1 MPTMT
6 RMNRHSS
13 SNAVE
18 ETRGRRRNASGDANK
33 ENFGIHFM
41 SSPFGNSSLIAL
53 QDLSNVHGK
62 SPQRRSFSEG
72 SGPRQATPQMG
83 ALRCLPRIGGGVAG
97 LEDSQLSSSRMGDT
111 TLDRMLD
118 AIIESARKEVRCK
131 SVTAT
136 ATTTVTALPATT
148 LADGEWS
155 ESSIHEM
162 EVRTPTHLKR
172 QRVVRRKN
180 QQKAA
185 SNNATTNTN
194 NSSSTTTTT
203 TTTITNRQ
211 SGLRRQ
217 PKQPNLDHIPSI
229 KRCLSFSSSTSSDLE
244 DDEHFAKRS
253 SMASSASAS
262 ASASAS
268 VSISASTTHSGD
280 FSSRGSIDLSIT
292 YNVQQQQLNV
302 HVIRCRDLQRSHGS
316 GSINAYVKVALA
328 TGQQHHPTTSVA
340 TSSTSGG
347 NCTGRFQRT
356 AVHRHSSRPYF
367 DERFNFHVEEGMLHA
382 TSNQQQL
389 QLAVWHRDRHLKR
402 SEFLGCLTFPL
413 SALAEQSSF
422 SASGSYKLHAQGCLH
437 SCRSQ
442 QHAFVNVTPT
452 SRPQQQQQQGE
463 KEEQGKN
470 KEQQQLLNFKET
482 GEINNKMT
490 TMAAAPLKANTTN
503 NISTVDDVISISID
517 SKPDEAQLQLQQLQ
531 QPHQPMVLSKKALH
545 QRDADENLF
554 LRFLE
559 LDPPADGNANN
570 TTATV
575 AGTGSSNANANM
587 NSITNANSNNANHMN
602 GGNATRRCST
612 LAGRQPTGRTPFTM
626 TRRLTRTE
634 ERGFGFSIVWTHP
647 PRVEKVEAGLSADR
661 CGILPGDYVIFV
673 DKHNVVTM
681 PEADVLNLIR
691 SQGSSLTLEIFRRS
705 GAGANMANNITTT
718 SVTVN
723 ASLNS
728 HNSIQTHAQSQSQT
742 QTHTQTY
749 SQSQQQEH
757 ATTTAATTA
766 TAAATTAT
774 TPAATT
780 MLLQR
785 TSSTRAPFSGNNQS
799 RPATACSGTTSSIE
813 AAKRRLHLPQVTFS
827 KESIVPITDN
837 RRRFLL
843 QLISREQ
850 NFTAALHF
858 GIQRFVQPLVERKD
872 LISPNDHRTL
882 FQNIDELLR
891 IAEDILEQLCSNDQD
906 QEPHMNFAS
915 RVYLS
920 KTTAI
925 CAAYKKYCNGIKR
938 ADCVLVNKS
947 RQTGSEF
954 ISFITEPA
962 VPRKRPDLTMFIH
975 RPLQH
980 FREILKLMQ
989 LLASNCHVD
998 TEEHKNFSTVINELQ
1013 AAYREIT
1020 VSSGLM
1026 EPLGEGRPLLT
1037 LQDLESRMVFTKC
1050 KPFTLAVQGRQWIFG
1065 GDLSRV
1071 EGRSIKPYWTLL
1083 FSDIIVFAKVSRDRV
1098 LFITEE
1104 PVPIAN
1110 VVDSCFHMRKKTTEF
1125 RLTVDPNGRLAESPT
1140 GYCAPDLTR
1149 TPKRGA
1155 RRKSLILRAP
1165 SLELKAVWQNL
1176 LQRQIFLVNAALGS
1190 TPLSS
1195 PLDSPDVLNTLVPL
1209 SDIGITSASMGSMK
1223 LPSLD
1228 SINLKQQK
1236 QQVRLFRSKRL
1247 DSADSYENL
1256 QRLASALVPSVHQ
1269 AGGHVSTSTSA
1280 CAAPC
1285 ITASTQTPQQ
1295 LCSAS
1300 LPSRTTSPAR
1310 RGHASSCGGSMPN
1323 GVGGGGGGTQTL
1335 TQNSAQSL
1343 PSASSKC
1350 LTAIPE
1356 ATAEPAASVASIA
1369 TSVAPRHAQK
1379 LLEFSLSSVGRSF
1392 IDDSVT
1398 HVTQQVSLTTPE
1410 TPTPNIS
1417 PSSQVC
1423 NSDAF
1428 SNDFVPPTTSTV
1440 SVVASTTG
1448 RTVNATIP
1456 LAEFG
1461 GSWDLLELDLQ
1472 LNEVNLD
1479 PCYDTD
1485 VEECIFLGDGVGSGS
1500 NANAGGCI
1508 RQMDDDDNDD
1518 RLLQQRS
1525 TNHGHAVEQI
1535 ELLIDE
1541 KCRILNKTGT
1551 PKSSALHLANWMKGQ
1566 LDKQQQQAR
1575 LVAIARS
1582 QENVSAD
1589 DEQLIFNSDSEQD
1602 ERIIYWTRQQLEKRT
1617 KELNL
1622 AKENGTFLAKP
1633 NFGGKRLSGV
1643 EELSMCATSDIYSEA
1658 EVVPSQISQSH
1669 STTSDSQITVRSSP
1683 IVLDKLAVCRHCHK
1697 NCQQSAAGGGG
1708 GRGSAGAS
1716 GAATAGGVSSLLCN
1730 SLKVQHSQ
1738 SSPNR
1743 CCKLNGIGTAAGAAA
1758 GTVSGAGDGTGTGT
1772 GTGTAT
1778 GSVTSM
1784 SSSTITGELSS
1795 KVVASSSRRETG
1807 DTESDV
1813 AQLITDEL
1821 SLSQSEATDDSV
1833 GAMPNSSSSSAAV
1846 ADAQLRVLG
1855 QQQRTPLANG
1865 HCSASVSVQPQPPP
1879 RRTRIVA
1886 HSSQEPTRP
1895 CANQQV
1901 KAIVTITE
1909 TARIMRS
1916 TDRST
1921 AGSASGSISGSPA
1934 KYAACRCRCTP
1945 EDFTQTQMAPDKMEQ
1960 QTCKLLESPKQKA
1973 TAVQRQEDDQLS
1985 LMLIGLAQFA
1995 PTIKLCGQENRSMVI
2010 KEANPTIAVVPPT
2023 PDAVL
2028 TKTTTHVWDNSGGAS
2043 GASGAVATASEQI
2056 TTATTSTTTAKQPR
2070 QAIIENIPEDSCDES
2085 PLEEEPP
2092 YRPMGTA
2099 LRRFGTMSSLEKLP
2113 SDEQDDDQE
2122 PYTQNGLNEQKEA
2135 INDGDN
2141 DNDND
2146 NDNDTDN
2153 DGEDDIDIDADADD
2167 DDEDADKAL
2176 AQNLN
2181 ELATCSSVT
2190 ITNGDVLASG
2200 AWTNRAGAFV
2210 SDKMSFFE
2218 ESRAFI
2224 DKYLGRWN
2232 ANEQSSGQGQSNQ
2245 TASETDEQMDEC
2257 TSGATS
2263 GEEVWGTPTSGGDN
2277 DDMQLINSENT
2288 HSSPTKS
2295 STSLNDDDDTELM
2308 MDELLMAPPM
2318 TASTIRGLLP
2328 RFYRRRLE
2336 PLFEEETESDEEKT
2350 QQDSDDIKKG
2360 EATTNGHYLEDLA
2373 GSSSDEAAPSMGDRQ
2388 EGEVEEEEEDL
2399 DLDVE
2404 SHSSEDRLLPNLAT
2418 TASGPR
2424 PLSKPLTTIRL
2435 LPTTAITNQNPFP
2448 TPSQSPAV
2456 PLPPPV
2462 ASSCEYLLEQRP
2474 SVITAMTLSTTTIT
2488 SVIATTMTMTMSRMM
2503 TTTPTTTT
2511 TTMTTTMMTT
2521 VSRAPSS
2528 ITTTTSSG
2536 SGTINSAVRAIVKP
2550 PRFIPP
2556 PPPPRRLLLTQTN
2569 LSAAPVKA
2577 QPPQRKSGATADSGC
2592 SAVVVDVANDSPT
2605 IVTGSRTMPANTRT
2619 SVPSVALGAMS
2630 AAAGSGQKRPSSTII
2645 ETCLLGAA
2653 PQPASA
2659 TLSATVSRM
2668 AKPSRANI
2676 SQISPV
2682 AVAPQQQ
2689 QQQPPPPPEEEK
2701 TKKKEGEDEITVQ
2714 RSVVA
2719 APAPHFG
2726 CGLSPRLEMRL
2737 ALNHDILG
2745 DEDLICYEPGP
2756 DLTTIL
2762 GHDLST
2768 FHRLTGRDLLS
2779 RSATNRVQPK
2789 EAVISYSQQRNS
2801 KMDTPTVNRRPRPTV
2816 SAASGPGTRSRSSS
2830 SHGSRSPSVVGSV
2843 RAVVDRQRPHPNP
2856 NTWNS
2861 SASAARAA
2869 GGSGNVADSS
2879 INCSNNSG
2887 GSKLGDLEILARR
2900 EKTYCMS
2907 QLRSGCQ
2914 VRATSATTTKTT
2926 TTTTTTTA
2934 TTTTTMP
2941 TRRDCSLPTSQ
2952 AAAAVSLTRTMSTTS
2967 MDAVAPTTTATT
2979 TTTRATTTE
2988 ACLETEAGKSNRLIN
3003 FIKRRNSEITASS
3016 SSNSSNP
3023 NNNSDSTCNEQPQL
3037 MLPLHPSHSQSGQSG
3052 QLLRQ
3057 SPDVVDM
3064 AQMSPRKD
3072 NDKPSLNRRL
3082 WKQITKRRRTNSV
3095 SQIVA
3100 G

>member
-6 RMNRHSS
+6 RMHRHSS
-13 SNAVE
+13 SSAVVE
-18 ETRGRRRNASGDANK
+18 ENRGRRRGGPGSGDANK
-33 ENFGIHFM
+33 ENFGVHFM
-41 SSPFGNSSLIAL
+41 SSPFGNASLIAL

-72 SGPRQATPQMG
+72 SGPRQATPQLA
-83 ALRCLPRIGGGVAG
+83 ALRSCLPRSGVGVGGGAA

-118 AIIESARKEVRCK
+118 AIIESARKEVRYK
-131 SVTAT
+131 PNVVAATTAA
-136 ATTTVTALPATT
+136 ATTTSTTT
-148 LADGEWS
+148 LLPENAEWS
-155 ESSIHEM
+155 ETSVHEM

-180 QQKAA
+180 PHK
-185 SNNATTNTN
+185 TTGPTGGHRTT
-194 NSSSTTTTT
+194 SSTS
-203 TTTITNRQ
+203 TTITATEALQ
-211 SGLRRQ
+211 KLE
-217 PKQPNLDHIPSI
+217 HIPST
-229 KRCLSFSSSTSSDLE
+229 KRCLSFSSSSNSSDLE
-244 DDEHFAKRS
+244 VEEEEEEDQQVAKRGS
-253 SMASSASAS
+253 LATPPSH
-262 ASASAS
+262 
-268 VSISASTTHSGD
+268 STTTSSNSSSSGNTTGSGATD
-280 FSSRGSIDLSIT
+280 FGEATPRGSIDLSIF
-292 YNVQQQQLNV
+292 YDAKEQKLNV
-302 HVIRCRDLQRSHGS
+302 HVIRCRDLQRSHGGNG
-316 GSINAYVKVALA
+316 GSINAYVKVAL
-328 TGQQHHPTTSVA
+328 
-340 TSSTSGG
+340 SGG
-347 NCTGRFQRT
+347 SGYGYGSGSGSGSGSSGQRDQRT

-367 DERFNFHVEEGMLHA
+367 DQRFSFPISGGDFKDNDWAEQ
-382 TSNQQQL
+382 SL

-402 SEFLGCLTFPL
+402 SEFLGCSTFPL
-413 SALAEQSSF
+413 SELLQPHAGTTA
-422 SASGSYKLHAQGCLH
+422 GSYKLQAQGCPPSH
-437 SCRSQ
+437 RQSREN
-442 QHAFVNVTPT
+442 QHHQNHQSHHTNQNASVSASTTNP
-452 SRPQQQQQQGE
+452 GE
-463 KEEQGKN
+463 NPAKAGGEEREN
-470 KEQQQLLNFKET
+470 STE
-482 GEINNKMT
+482 
-490 TMAAAPLKANTTN
+490 MAAITATPQKAAATAGTGTGS
-503 NISTVDDVISISID
+503 ISVSGSTAAALTLNDEVISISID
-517 SKPDEAQLQLQQLQ
+517 GDPNQQAGQ
-531 QPHQPMVLSKKALH
+531 QPMRLSKKALH

-559 LDPPADGNANN
+559 LDPPADGNANS
-570 TTATV
+570 TTVGASGDKT
-575 AGTGSSNANANM
+575 ANSSSNAKANE
-587 NSITNANSNNANHMN
+587 SNANHLN
-602 GGNATRRCST
+602 GSASRRQST
-612 LAGRQPTGRTPFTM
+612 MPNSTTGTGGGGSGSGRQTGRTPFTM
-626 TRRLTRTE
+626 TKRLTRTE

-673 DKHNVVTM
+673 DMHNVVTM

-691 SQGSSLTLEIFRRS
+691 SQGSALTLEIFRRS
-705 GAGANMANNITTT
+705 GAGATTI
-718 SVTVN
+718 S
-723 ASLNS
+723 
-728 HNSIQTHAQSQSQT
+728 
-742 QTHTQTY
+742 
-749 SQSQQQEH
+749 
-757 ATTTAATTA
+757 TAATA
-766 TAAATTAT
+766 TAIAAAPTKKIYGLDAGIGIGIGVEDPLITTSLST
-774 TPAATT
+774 TSTAHPQGVVS
-780 MLLQR
+780 LQR
-785 TSSTRAPFSGNNQS
+785 SASSRVQTAAIS

-858 GIQRFVQPLVERKD
+858 GLQRFVQPLVERKD

-891 IAEDILEQLCSNDQD
+891 IAEDILEQLCSSEQQDQD
-906 QEPHMNFAS
+906 QPQMNFAS

-954 ISFITEPA
+954 IAFITEPA

-989 LLASNCHVD
+989 LLAGNCHVD
-998 TEEHKNFSTVINELQ
+998 TEEHKNFSTVIAELQ

-1071 EGRSIKPYWTLL
+1071 EGRSVKPYWTLL

-1104 PVPIAN
+1104 PIPIAN

-1209 SDIGITSASMGSMK
+1209 SDIGLTSASMGSMK

-1228 SINLKQQK
+1228 SIHLKQQQK
-1236 QQVRLFRSKRL
+1236 QQRSNNSHTAATDR
-1247 DSADSYENL
+1247 
-1256 QRLASALVPSVHQ
+1256 SVDRSH
-1269 AGGHVSTSTSA
+1269 GHSHS
-1280 CAAPC
+1280 
-1285 ITASTQTPQQ
+1285 
-1295 LCSAS
+1295 
-1300 LPSRTTSPAR
+1300 
-1310 RGHASSCGGSMPN
+1310 GHS
-1323 GVGGGGGGTQTL
+1323 
-1335 TQNSAQSL
+1335 
-1343 PSASSKC
+1343 
-1350 LTAIPE
+1350 
-1356 ATAEPAASVASIA
+1356 
-1369 TSVAPRHAQK
+1369 
-1379 LLEFSLSSVGRSF
+1379 
-1392 IDDSVT
+1392 
-1398 HVTQQVSLTTPE
+1398 
-1410 TPTPNIS
+1410 
-1417 PSSQVC
+1417 
-1423 NSDAF
+1423 
-1428 SNDFVPPTTSTV
+1428 
-1440 SVVASTTG
+1440 
-1448 RTVNATIP
+1448 
-1456 LAEFG
+1456 
-1461 GSWDLLELDLQ
+1461 
-1472 LNEVNLD
+1472 
-1479 PCYDTD
+1479 
-1485 VEECIFLGDGVGSGS
+1485 
-1500 NANAGGCI
+1500 
-1508 RQMDDDDNDD
+1508 
-1518 RLLQQRS
+1518 
-1525 TNHGHAVEQI
+1525 GHAVEQI

-1575 LVAIARS
+1575 LAAIARS
-1582 QENVSAD
+1582 QENVSAE

-1602 ERIIYWTRQQLEKRT
+1602 ERITYWTRQQLEKRT

-1622 AKENGTFLAKP
+1622 AKENGGLSAKP

-1643 EELSMCATSDIYSEA
+1643 EELSMSATSDIYSTTSEA
-1658 EVVPSQISQSH
+1658 EGVTSQISQSH

-1697 NCQQSAAGGGG
+1697 NCQQSGGGAV
-1708 GRGSAGAS
+1708 RP
-1716 GAATAGGVSSLLCN
+1716 GGVNTSSSTPVLLCN

-1743 CCKLNGIGTAAGAAA
+1743 CCKAAGENGVEKRSETRT
-1758 GTVSGAGDGTGTGT
+1758 GTRTGTETGTG
-1772 GTGTAT
+1772 
-1778 GSVTSM
+1778 SMTSM
-1784 SSSTITGELSS
+1784 SSSTITGEFSS

-1813 AQLITDEL
+1813 AQLITDEI
-1821 SLSQSEATDDSV
+1821 SISQSEATDDSV
-1833 GAMPNSSSSSAAV
+1833 GAIPNSSSSAGDSK
-1846 ADAQLRVLG
+1846 LRHLEQNTVTATTASPSL
-1855 QQQRTPLANG
+1855 PNG
-1865 HCSASVSVQPQPPP
+1865 HCSGGTGGSPKPLPPP

-1886 HSSQEPTRP
+1886 QMCQEPARP
-1895 CANQQV
+1895 KANQQV

-1916 TDRST
+1916 SPTK
-1921 AGSASGSISGSPA
+1921 GSSSVGGSPA
-1934 KYAACRCRCTP
+1934 KYSACHCRCQP
-1945 EDFTQTQMAPDKMEQ
+1945 EDFTNAQLSPDKMEH
-1960 QTCKLLESPKQKA
+1960 QTCKLLESPKQTA
-1973 TAVQRQEDDQLS
+1973 TTMKQQQEKQEDEQLS

-1995 PTIKLCGQENRSMVI
+1995 PAAKLCGQDRMA
-2010 KEANPTIAVVPPT
+2010 KEEKSLSSSTPTIAVVPPT

-2028 TKTTTHVWDNSGGAS
+2028 TKTTTHVWDNSGCSSNGT
-2043 GASGAVATASEQI
+2043 G
-2056 TTATTSTTTAKQPR
+2056 TATTSTATTTTKQPR

-2085 PLEEEPP
+2085 PLDEEPP
-2092 YRPMGTA
+2092 YRPMSSA

-2113 SDEQDDDQE
+2113 SDDRMDEADELDDDLE
-2122 PYTQNGLNEQKEA
+2122 PYTSNGHGSPPQN
-2135 INDGDN
+2135 D
-2141 DNDND
+2141 
-2146 NDNDTDN
+2146 
-2153 DGEDDIDIDADADD
+2153 EDDEEEARS
-2167 DDEDADKAL
+2167 DKAL
-2176 AQNLN
+2176 VQNDLGG
-2181 ELATCSSVT
+2181 ASSSSGILV
-2190 ITNGDVLASG
+2190 NGDVLASG

-2232 ANEQSSGQGQSNQ
+2232 AGEAQQQTQQQSHHQPG

-2277 DDMQLINSENT
+2277 DDQDMQLINSENT

-2328 RFYRRRLE
+2328 RRRLE

-2350 QQDSDDIKKG
+2350 QQDSDDVKKG
-2360 EATTNGHYLEDLA
+2360 EATTNGHYLEDSA
-2373 GSSSDEAAPSMGDRQ
+2373 GSSSDS
-2388 EGEVEEEEEDL
+2388 EVEAVPVAEVVPQPVPVPVVPDLEEDPA
-2399 DLDVE
+2399 E
-2404 SHSSEDRLLPNLAT
+2404 QLLQEEQPEPLHPMVM
-2418 TASGPR
+2418 GPR
-2424 PLSKPLTTIRL
+2424 PLVTTRL
-2435 LPTTAITNQNPFP
+2435 LPTTAITTQ
-2448 TPSQSPAV
+2448 V
-2456 PLPPPV
+2456 DRVLDPPV
-2462 ASSCEYLLEQRP
+2462 ASSCEYLLDQRRSDAIVASAERSQMP
-2474 SVITAMTLSTTTIT
+2474 AAMPAVTGMSTAIGS
-2488 SVIATTMTMTMSRMM
+2488 
-2503 TTTPTTTT
+2503 TTTT
-2511 TTMTTTMMTT
+2511 TTMTMTTRTTMMRATT
-2521 VSRAPSS
+2521 TTTTTTTMPSRAPSS
-2528 ITTTTSSG
+2528 TTTTISSG
-2536 SGTINSAVRAIVKP
+2536 SGTTSSGGRASGRPAAKFV
-2550 PRFIPP
+2550 PP
-2556 PPPPRRLLLTQTN
+2556 PPPPRRLLLTQTD
-2569 LSAAPVKA
+2569 LSAAKVKTE
-2577 QPPQRKSGATADSGC
+2577 PPQRKSGGTADSGS
-2592 SAVVVDVANDSPT
+2592 SAAADVAASVSGPT
-2605 IVTGSRTMPANTRT
+2605 GTGSRTMPATAST
-2619 SVPSVALGAMS
+2619 SSSAGVVAGRGKAEAGP
-2630 AAAGSGQKRPSSTII
+2630 AAAAKRPSSTII
-2645 ETCLLGAA
+2645 ETCLLGA
-2653 PQPASA
+2653 PRRGPSTLASA
-2659 TLSATVSRM
+2659 TSSATASKT
-2668 AKPSRANI
+2668 AKS
-2676 SQISPV
+2676 SQPKQEPREPV
-2682 AVAPQQQ
+2682 GQAQSSQDAVAPQ
-2689 QQQPPPPPEEEK
+2689 PPPPAA
-2701 TKKKEGEDEITVQ
+2701 
-2714 RSVVA
+2714 VA
-2719 APAPHFG
+2719 ADAAAPRSAAAAPMPHAG

-2789 EAVISYSQQRNS
+2789 EAVISFSQQRNS
-2801 KMDTPTVNRRPRPTV
+2801 KMDTPTVNRRGRPLSVGGGNTN
-2816 SAASGPGTRSRSSS
+2816 TTSRSSS
-2830 SHGSRSPSVVGSV
+2830 SHGSPLAAGSV
-2843 RAVVDRQRPHPNP
+2843 RAAGQAGVHQQQHQQLAHHHQQQQVGAPPP
-2856 NTWNS
+2856 AYGTWSGSGYAGRAGGGSGSGAGNS
-2861 SASAARAA
+2861 SAC
-2869 GGSGNVADSS
+2869 N
-2879 INCSNNSG
+2879 SNRG

-2900 EKTYCMS
+2900 EKIYCTS
-2907 QLRSGCQ
+2907 RSRSGSQ
-2914 VRATSATTTKTT
+2914 VRETSTMSSTTLVAMASELAAESGTGTGTGTGTATGTGKRDSSWPSRAAAAASLTRTRSTTSMDGAGAISTT
-2926 TTTTTTTA
+2926 TTTTT
-2934 TTTTTMP
+2934 M
-2941 TRRDCSLPTSQ
+2941 
-2952 AAAAVSLTRTMSTTS
+2952 
-2967 MDAVAPTTTATT
+2967 
-2979 TTTRATTTE
+2979 TE
-2988 ACLETEAGKSNRLIN
+2988 AFLETEAGKSKRLIN

-3016 SSNSSNP
+3016 SSSIPNFSDGAQPSQSQSS
-3023 NNNSDSTCNEQPQL
+3023 L
-3037 MLPLHPSHSQSGQSG
+3037 MLQ
-3052 QLLRQ
+3052 RQ
-3057 SPDVVDM
+3057 SPGQSQGQESADM

>member
-6 RMNRHSS
+6 RMHRHSS
-13 SNAVE
+13 SSAVVE
-18 ETRGRRRNASGDANK
+18 ESRGRRRGAAASGARDANK
-33 ENFGIHFM
+33 ENFGVHFM
-41 SSPFGNSSLIAL
+41 SSPFGNASLIAL

-72 SGPRQATPQMG
+72 SGPRQATPQLA
-83 ALRCLPRIGGGVAG
+83 ALRCLPRTTTTGGALA

-118 AIIESARKEVRCK
+118 AIIESARKEVRCTK
-131 SVTAT
+131 PPGVTGTSSITASAT
-136 ATTTVTALPATT
+136 ATILTENQS
-148 LADGEWS
+148 GEWS
-155 ESSIHEM
+155 ETSVHEM

-180 QQKAA
+180 PHKTHSHSLTHTQNQGFAQ
-185 SNNATTNTN
+185 T
-194 NSSSTTTTT
+194 
-203 TTTITNRQ
+203 Q
-211 SGLRRQ
+211 SHHTKKMDQLH
-217 PKQPNLDHIPSI
+217 LIPST
-229 KRCLSFSSSTSSDLE
+229 KRCLSFSSSSASSDLD
-244 DDEHFAKRS
+244 DDEQQVAKRS
-253 SMASSASAS
+253 SLASSSTSSATPP
-262 ASASAS
+262 AR
-268 VSISASTTHSGD
+268 STTSRNSSNSGAD
-280 FSSRGSIDLSIT
+280 LESGQRGSIDVSIA
-292 YNVQQQQLNV
+292 YDARQQQLNV

-316 GSINAYVKVALA
+316 GNGSINAYVKVALSGA
-328 TGQQHHPTTSVA
+328 GVAAGGTSQPPGG
-340 TSSTSGG
+340 SGG
-347 NCTGRFQRT
+347 SMSSGYQRT
-356 AVHRHSSRPYF
+356 AVHRHSGRPYF
-367 DERFNFHVEEGMLHA
+367 DQRFSFQISSGEETTGQH
-382 TSNQQQL
+382 L

-402 SEFLGCLTFPL
+402 SEFLGCSTFPL
-413 SALAEQSSF
+413 NELVHPKSGITA
-422 SASGSYKLHAQGCLH
+422 GSYKLQAQQACAPPNNCQSQRKTHAGQYRKQETDKDQEQEQVQEQAKD
-437 SCRSQ
+437 S
-442 QHAFVNVTPT
+442 PT
-452 SRPQQQQQQGE
+452 E
-463 KEEQGKN
+463 
-470 KEQQQLLNFKET
+470 
-482 GEINNKMT
+482 
-490 TMAAAPLKANTTN
+490 MAAAATVTPQKPAATGSGSGSGSAAAMPLN
-503 NISTVDDVISISID
+503 DEVISISID
-517 SKPDEAQLQLQQLQ
+517 SMGKEDPLLPQ
-531 QPHQPMVLSKKALH
+531 QPQQPMKLSKKALH

-559 LDPPADGNANN
+559 LDPPADGNANS
-570 TTATV
+570 TTQAQT
-575 AGTGSSNANANM
+575 TGQSQSTSSKANESNANHL
-587 NSITNANSNNANHMN
+587 NNGTSGGGRRQSTMPNN
-602 GGNATRRCST
+602 GGVGGAAGAGGGGG
-612 LAGRQPTGRTPFTM
+612 AGRQQPGRTPFTM
-626 TRRLTRTE
+626 TKRLTRTE

-647 PRVEKVEAGLSADR
+647 PRVEKIEAGLSADR

-691 SQGSSLTLEIFRRS
+691 SQGSALTLEIFRRS
-705 GAGANMANNITTT
+705 GAGATTITTADLGQNNT
-718 SVTVN
+718 SMSSRLGAAAGLGVGLG
-723 ASLNS
+723 SEE
-728 HNSIQTHAQSQSQT
+728 
-742 QTHTQTY
+742 HTL
-749 SQSQQQEH
+749 
-757 ATTTAATTA
+757 ATTTGTT
-766 TAAATTAT
+766 TV
-774 TPAATT
+774 
-780 MLLQR
+780 MSLQR
-785 TSSTRAPFSGNNQS
+785 TASTRMQPVGNSLS

-858 GIQRFVQPLVERKD
+858 GVDRFVQPLVERKD

-891 IAEDILEQLCSNDQD
+891 IAEDILEQLCSSDQQD

-954 ISFITEPA
+954 IAFITEPA

-989 LLASNCHVD
+989 LLAGNCHVD

-1071 EGRSIKPYWTLL
+1071 EGRSVKPYWTLL

-1104 PVPIAN
+1104 PIPIAN

-1209 SDIGITSASMGSMK
+1209 SDIGLTTASMGSMK

-1228 SINLKQQK
+1228 SIHLKQQQK
-1236 QQVRLFRSKRL
+1236 QQ
-1247 DSADSYENL
+1247 
-1256 QRLASALVPSVHQ
+1256 
-1269 AGGHVSTSTSA
+1269 
-1280 CAAPC
+1280 
-1285 ITASTQTPQQ
+1285 
-1295 LCSAS
+1295 
-1300 LPSRTTSPAR
+1300 
-1310 RGHASSCGGSMPN
+1310 
-1323 GVGGGGGGTQTL
+1323 
-1335 TQNSAQSL
+1335 
-1343 PSASSKC
+1343 
-1350 LTAIPE
+1350 
-1356 ATAEPAASVASIA
+1356 
-1369 TSVAPRHAQK
+1369 
-1379 LLEFSLSSVGRSF
+1379 
-1392 IDDSVT
+1392 
-1398 HVTQQVSLTTPE
+1398 
-1410 TPTPNIS
+1410 
-1417 PSSQVC
+1417 
-1423 NSDAF
+1423 
-1428 SNDFVPPTTSTV
+1428 
-1440 SVVASTTG
+1440 
-1448 RTVNATIP
+1448 
-1456 LAEFG
+1456 
-1461 GSWDLLELDLQ
+1461 
-1472 LNEVNLD
+1472 
-1479 PCYDTD
+1479 
-1485 VEECIFLGDGVGSGS
+1485 
-1500 NANAGGCI
+1500 
-1508 RQMDDDDNDD
+1508 
-1518 RLLQQRS
+1518 QRS
-1525 TNHGHAVEQI
+1525 NNSHGHAHPAGGVATDRSADRSHGHSHGGHMEQI

-1575 LVAIARS
+1575 LAAIARS
-1582 QENVSAD
+1582 QENVSAE

-1602 ERIIYWTRQQLEKRT
+1602 ERITYWTRQQLEKRT

-1622 AKENGTFLAKP
+1622 AKENGGLSAKP

-1643 EELSMCATSDIYSEA
+1643 EELSMSATSDIYSTSEA
-1658 EVVPSQISQSH
+1658 EGVTSVISQSH

-1697 NCQQSAAGGGG
+1697 NCQQSGPGGVRPGGG
-1708 GRGSAGAS
+1708 
-1716 GAATAGGVSSLLCN
+1716 VQNSSSTTVLLCN

-1743 CCKLNGIGTAAGAAA
+1743 CCKLSNGTAGLATDLASTKMSNRT
-1758 GTVSGAGDGTGTGT
+1758 GTETGTGT
-1772 GTGTAT
+1772 GT

-1813 AQLITDEL
+1813 AQLITDEI
-1821 SLSQSEATDDSV
+1821 SQTQSEATDDSV
-1833 GAMPNSSSSSAAV
+1833 GAMPNSSSSAGEGIPIPTNSK
-1846 ADAQLRVLG
+1846 LRHLDPPVTTASSL
-1855 QQQRTPLANG
+1855 PNG
-1865 HCSASVSVQPQPPP
+1865 HCSAGGGGGSPKPLPPP

-1886 HSSQEPTRP
+1886 QMCQEPLRP
-1895 CANQQV
+1895 MANQQV

-1916 TDRST
+1916 SPTK
-1921 AGSASGSISGSPA
+1921 GSGSGSGSVGGSPA
-1934 KYAACRCRCTP
+1934 KYAACHCRCTP
-1945 EDFTQTQMAPDKMEQ
+1945 EDFTHAQLSPDKMEH
-1960 QTCKLLESPKQKA
+1960 QTCKLLESPKQTA
-1973 TAVQRQEDDQLS
+1973 TTLQQRQEDEQLS

-1995 PTIKLCGQENRSMVI
+1995 PAAKLCGQERI
-2010 KEANPTIAVVPPT
+2010 KDLKEEINSTPTIAVVPPT
-2023 PDAVL
+2023 PDSVL
-2028 TKTTTHVWDNSGGAS
+2028 TKTSTHVWDNSGCSSNGGGTGTS
-2043 GASGAVATASEQI
+2043 TTS
-2056 TTATTSTTTAKQPR
+2056 TATTTTKQPR

-2085 PLEEEPP
+2085 PLDEEPP
-2092 YRPMGTA
+2092 YRPMSSA

-2113 SDEQDDDQE
+2113 SDDRMDEADELDDDME
-2122 PYTQNGLNEQKEA
+2122 PYTPNGHDRNSPQIEE
-2135 INDGDN
+2135 
-2141 DNDND
+2141 
-2146 NDNDTDN
+2146 
-2153 DGEDDIDIDADADD
+2153 
-2167 DDEDADKAL
+2167 DDEDAKSDRAL
-2176 AQNLN
+2176 VQNDLG
-2181 ELATCSSVT
+2181 ASSSSGGVMV
-2190 ITNGDVLASG
+2190 NGEVLASG

-2232 ANEQSSGQGQSNQ
+2232 AGEAQQQQQG

-2277 DDMQLINSENT
+2277 DDQDMQLINSENT

-2350 QQDSDDIKKG
+2350 QQDNDDVKKG
-2360 EATTNGHYLEDLA
+2360 EATTNGHYLKDSA
-2373 GSSSDEAAPSMGDRQ
+2373 GNSSDSEAAPPAPPPVPRPAVLDR
-2388 EGEVEEEEEDL
+2388 EEDPSAEDMDQ
-2399 DLDVE
+2399 DLEGDPSAE
-2404 SHSSEDRLLPNLAT
+2404 DKDQEDTHSSVERLHPNLAT
-2418 TASGPR
+2418 NAMGPR
-2424 PLSKPLTTIRL
+2424 PLLTTRL
-2435 LPTTAITNQNPFP
+2435 LPTTAIDPQP
-2448 TPSQSPAV
+2448 PAPV
-2456 PLPPPV
+2456 VV
-2462 ASSCEYLLEQRP
+2462 ASSCEYLLDQRP
-2474 SVITAMTLSTTTIT
+2474 SSGSGREPAGGISCSSSTTT
-2488 SVIATTMTMTMSRMM
+2488 TTMPFTRPTPPSPAKPAVTPIGTMM
-2503 TTTPTTTT
+2503 TKTMMITMTTTT
-2511 TTMTTTMMTT
+2511 TTTTP
-2521 VSRAPSS
+2521 SRAPSS
-2528 ITTTTSSG
+2528 ITTTTSSA
-2536 SGTINSAVRAIVKP
+2536 SGTTSSGGRASGRP
-2550 PRFIPP
+2550 PRFVPP
-2556 PPPPRRLLLTQTN
+2556 PPPPRRLLLTQTD
-2569 LSAAPVKA
+2569 LSAVQAKTEPHRK
-2577 QPPQRKSGATADSGC
+2577 KSGAIADNGS
-2592 SAVVVDVANDSPT
+2592 SAVVGGAASGLDPIA
-2605 IVTGSRTMPANTRT
+2605 IGSRTMPSAPST
-2619 SVPSVALGAMS
+2619 SSW
-2630 AAAGSGQKRPSSTII
+2630 AAAPAAGPKRPSSTII
-2645 ETCLLGAA
+2645 ETSLLGA
-2653 PQPASA
+2653 PRPASA
-2659 TLSATVSRM
+2659 TSSATVSTSRM
-2668 AKPSRANI
+2668 AKPIRQSPTHHRNYSHPQSRGQ
-2676 SQISPV
+2676 SSPA
-2682 AVAPQQQ
+2682 AVA
-2689 QQQPPPPPEEEK
+2689 QP
-2701 TKKKEGEDEITVQ
+2701 
-2714 RSVVA
+2714 A
-2719 APAPHFG
+2719 APPDAPPAAPVPHAG

-2801 KMDTPTVNRRPRPTV
+2801 KMDTPTVNRRPRPL
-2816 SAASGPGTRSRSSS
+2816 SAGALGGSTSNSINNRSRSSS
-2830 SHGSRSPSVVGSV
+2830 SHGSSPLAGGLTRAGGEPMGQLVGQAGGGFAGRV
-2843 RAVVDRQRPHPNP
+2843 G
-2856 NTWNS
+2856 
-2861 SASAARAA
+2861 
-2869 GGSGNVADSS
+2869 GGSGSGGDS
-2879 INCSNNSG
+2879 NTACSSSRG

-2900 EKTYCMS
+2900 EKIYSMS
-2907 QLRSGCQ
+2907 QSRSGC
-2914 VRATSATTTKTT
+2914 RARETTTSASTMSTTNTTTLVAMATEMRSGMDSSSEKRGSSWPKRAVAAASLTRTRSTTSMDGAGAISTT
-2926 TTTTTTTA
+2926 TTTT
-2934 TTTTTMP
+2934 M
-2941 TRRDCSLPTSQ
+2941 
-2952 AAAAVSLTRTMSTTS
+2952 
-2967 MDAVAPTTTATT
+2967 
-2979 TTTRATTTE
+2979 TE
-2988 ACLETEAGKSNRLIN
+2988 EAFLETEVGRSKRLIN

-3016 SSNSSNP
+3016 TSSTP
-3023 NNNSDSTCNEQPQL
+3023 NFSEGAFGEQP
-3037 MLPLHPSHSQSGQSG
+3037 HPSHRQSSLLLQKLPPGQS
-3052 QLLRQ
+3052 QAQ
-3057 SPDVVDM
+3057 DSVEM